1 MVYGYILN
9 QKAKNNRNK
18 DSLIL
23 SRVTQICCDIKTWRL
38 IHICYFSG
46 APVHHVSCAK
56 AF

>member
-23 SRVTQICCDIKTWRL
+23 SRVTQTCCEIKTWRL
-38 IHICYFSG
+38 IHICCFSG